1 MYLATLANTEQP
13 VISTENSI
21 KIIVS
26 LYNQF
31 GCDNE
36 FQFDNTLKKL
46 KLNLT
51 SQSLCRVTF
60 TFKIISILN

>member
-36 FQFDNTLKKL
+36 FQFNNTLKKL
-46 KLNLT
+46 EEKLKN
-51 SQSLCRVTF
+51 
-60 TFKIISILN
+60 